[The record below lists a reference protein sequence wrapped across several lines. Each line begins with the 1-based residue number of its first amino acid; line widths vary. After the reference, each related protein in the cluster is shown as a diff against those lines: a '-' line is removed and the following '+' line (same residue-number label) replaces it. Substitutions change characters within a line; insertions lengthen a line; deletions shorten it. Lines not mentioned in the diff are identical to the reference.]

1 MKKTILSSAPAS
13 ALFDRGGWWD
23 ERCREFASLRSVNE
37 TRLRILRRW
46 MQDWFPSSAP
56 RNVVDFG
63 CGGGFMSVPLAAEG
77 ARVLGLDLARAALS
91 AARSRGA
98 ASACFVC
105 ADLSQPAV
113 ADGAFDLALLCDVLE
128 HVEDPVAVVGAAAR
142 SLRPGGALFVNT
154 INRTAI
160 AGVLAVRVAEG
171 LGFVPRGTHD
181 ARMFV
186 RPSELEAA
194 ARTHGLVATHR
205 CGERPRL
212 LAALLQ
218 RRVRLVESWSMAVSY
233 CMGFVKEA
241 R

>member
-1 MKKTILSSAPAS
+1 MKKTVLAAAPAS
-13 ALFDRGGWWD
+13 ELFDRDGWWD
-23 ERCREFASLRSVNE
+23 ERCPEFASLRSVNE

-46 MQDWFPSSAP
+46 MQDWFPGTSP
-56 RNVVDFG
+56 RAVADFG
-63 CGGGFMSVPLAAEG
+63 CGGGFMSVPLAADG
-77 ARVLGLDLARAALS
+77 AKVVGLDLARSALS
-91 AARSRGA
+91 AARNRGA

-105 ADLSQPAV
+105 AELAQPAV

-128 HVEDPVAVVGAAAR
+128 HVEDPAAVVGAAAR

-154 INRTAI
+154 INRTAL
-160 AGVLAVRVAEG
+160 ASLLAVRVAEG
-171 LGFVPRGTHD
+171 IGLVPRGTHD

-186 RPSELEAA
+186 RPAELDAA
-194 ARTHGLVATHR
+194 ARSHGLVATHR

-212 LAALLQ
+212 LASLFG
-218 RRVRLVESWSMAVSY
+218 RRVRLVESSSMAVSY

>member
-1 MKKTILSSAPAS
+1 MKKTVLAESRAS
-13 ALFDRGGWWD
+13 ALFDRDGWWD
-23 ERCREFASLRSVNE
+23 ERCRAFASLRSVNE
-37 TRLRILRRW
+37 TRLQILRRW
-46 MQDWFPSSAP
+46 MRDWFPREAP
-56 RNVVDFG
+56 RTAVDFG
-63 CGGGFMSVPLAAEG
+63 CGGGFMSVPLAVHG
-77 ARVLGLDLARAALS
+77 TRVIGLDLARTALLD
-91 AARSRGA
+91 ARSHSS

-105 ADLSQPAV
+105 ADMSQPAV

-128 HVEDPVAVVGAAAR
+128 HVEDPAAVVGAAAR

-160 AGVLAVRVAEG
+160 ASVLAVSVAEG
-171 LGFVPRGTHD
+171 IGLVPRGTHD

-186 RPSELEAA
+186 RPSELESA
-194 ARTHGLVATHR
+194 AREHGLVATHR

-212 LAALLQ
+212 IASLLQ
-218 RRVRLVESWSMAVSY
+218 RRVRLVESRSMAVSY